1 MLERAW
7 ASNWERK
14 TKTAT
19 DILEKRNN
27 VNTKFSE
34 MAESR
39 TFGYNPPPDSSERT
53 RLLRLKVRD
62 NPKRRCPIFQIFWQ
76 PSLPLSSY
84 IASDPKN
91 SFWRRH
97 SKLSEPLSP
106 LAQPFK
112 KVNTCSGQQN
122 ISPSNIWF
130 LILDPQT
137 SRGNKKLKYHALA
150 YLATTLCP
158 NLQSIYPSSLWIMS
172 LIILSNKAKCL
183 PTGQVLIAGMP

>member
-1 MLERAW
+1 MVDVNNCLLKCDFFYFLGIRDSYILITMLERAW

-62 NPKRRCPIFQIFWQ
+62 NPKIKLTRFRIFFKVIF
-76 PSLPLSSY
+76 
-84 IASDPKN
+84 
-91 SFWRRH
+91 FW
-97 SKLSEPLSP
+97 
-106 LAQPFK
+106 
-112 KVNTCSGQQN
+112 NTFS
-122 ISPSNIWF
+122 
-130 LILDPQT
+130 
-137 SRGNKKLKYHALA
+137 KKLIWTY
-150 YLATTLCP
+150 
-158 NLQSIYPSSLWIMS
+158 
-172 LIILSNKAKCL
+172 L
-183 PTGQVLIAGMP
+183 PTSLNYSKNIFVEAYTLLKSDAKKRKYF